1 MLQLGEQTSILV
13 SRRGKILELPL
24 KIDADAHPAS
34 TPSWNLVRVE
44 KPTEEQEKRW
54 KSWLGLPNQASQ
66 EQQATEAK

>member
-24 KIDADAHPAS
+24 KIDPAAHPAS